1 MSTSAALNP
10 RDAALEQL
18 AVKKNVTVGEQLTAK
33 EIASSKGAFGGITAS
48 SLIVSGSFSPTA
60 GAIGDAVID
69 GQAQVTGLLS
79 ANELSV
85 AGPVALGTTT
95 SIISLNKQPFITYSD
110 AGGAPVGDLV
120 TYATAPA
127 DTGKF
132 LTGGVKI
139 AGAVTLPSAAA
150 IEGSTNGGLGV
161 SLPLGTTFQVAIVN
175 TTGSAAALTLGANTT
190 SITGAS
196 FSVPANSTLRL
207 TYLKSSAAGPSP
219 TYNVF

>member
-1 MSTSAALNP
+1 MSTSSALNP

-60 GAIGDAVID
+60 GAIGDVVID

-110 AGGAPVGDLV
+110 EKGAPSKTLV
-120 TYATAPA
+120 TYSTGNV
-127 DTGKF
+127 GKF
-132 LTGGVKI
+132 LTGAFLIGGPVVLPS
-139 AGAVTLPSAAA
+139 AGDIEGTSGLGVTLP
-150 IEGSTNGGLGV
+150 V
-161 SLPLGTTFQVAIVN
+161 GTTFQVTIVN
-175 TTGSAAALTLGANTT
+175 PSGTNTVSLGSGTVFISGASSPITLSAA
-190 SITGAS
+190 
-196 FSVPANSTLRL
+196 SVVRL
-207 TYLKSSAAGPSP
+207 TYIKSDTGF
-219 TYNVF
+219 NVY